1 MAKKL
6 CFILAVILVFILSI
20 LYGIRLSKGEGEDM
34 KIGSKVIKYGNE
46 TDREEP
52 DRLETAKEVSSKEEK
67 VGTNT
72 EVILRTNYSL
82 CGHTEQEQADKSYVV
97 NLTKDELLDV
107 YPDWR
112 IITFSEDDVELE
124 KDVDGICGEHYL
136 VTEENGLIVVYK
148 RKIDTEN
155 GQIGKEE
162 YMTTDISVEYL
173 PEEDLNNLIE
183 GEEIY
188 SREALNKFL
197 EDYE

>member
-6 CFILAVILVFILSI
+6 GFILAIIIVFVLSI
-20 LYGIRLSKGEGEDM
+20 FYGIYRTKEKEDYRL
-34 KIGSKVIKYGNE
+34 GSKVIKYDNKI
-46 TDREEP
+46 DKEENNN
-52 DRLETAKEVSSKEEK
+52 LEMAKEVNSSEEK
-67 VGTNT
+67 IGANT
-72 EVILRTNYSL
+72 DVVLRKNYNL
-82 CGHTEQEQADKSYVV
+82 CGHTEEEDANKSEVV

-112 IITFSEDDVELE
+112 IVTFSENNVELE
-124 KDVDGICGEHYL
+124 KEVEGICGEHYL

-148 RKIDTEN
+148 RKIDTET
-155 GQIGKEE
+155 GRMDKEE

-173 PEEDLNNLIE
+173 PEEDLNCLVN

>member
-6 CFILAVILVFILSI
+6 GFILAIIIVFVLSI
-20 LYGIRLSKGEGEDM
+20 FYGIYRTNEKEDYR
-34 KIGSKVIKYGNE
+34 IGSKVIKYDNE
-46 TDREEP
+46 IEKEENNNF
-52 DRLETAKEVSSKEEK
+52 EMAKEVNSSEEK
-67 VGTNT
+67 IGANT
-72 EVILRTNYSL
+72 DVVLRKNYNL
-82 CGHTEQEQADKSYVV
+82 CGHTEEEDANKSEVV

-112 IITFSEDDVELE
+112 IVTFSENNVELE
-124 KDVDGICGEHYL
+124 KEVEGICGEHYL
-136 VTEENGLIVVYK
+136 VTEENGFIVVYK
-148 RKIDTEN
+148 RKIDTET
-155 GQIGKEE
+155 GRMDKEE

-173 PEEDLNNLIE
+173 PEEDLNCLVN